1 MLTILKDQLLIKLD
15 QISLN
20 QSMDKDQL
28 KMLQT
33 TLQII
38 GDQKIKEIIL
48 MKLID
53 IFIPK
58 KLKIKVLNIEID
70 TNQDQSDQLLHK
82 EFK

>member
-1 MLTILKDQLLIKLD
+1 VLTILKDQLLIKLD